1 MGKENKAGVTVEEAM
16 RAHGPREF
24 VAKDEELLKA
34 AREFPRVP
42 RAWGLAGV
50 SRERSGAWHAQ
61 FERDKERYDVRVRIF
76 QHVCNLAAAGVLI
89 VTHQPLTPPTA
100 ERETIP
106 AARCAALRLTTKG
119 KVEAAWIWT
128 ERF

>member
-100 ERETIP
+100 ERELSLP
-106 AARCAALRLTTKG
+106 RAVPHCASRPRA